1 MKSSTTRMCVVF
13 TWARNFDFN
22 LAATTSLQPIFR
34 ARQAVYISF
43 GLG

>member
-13 TWARNFDFN
+13 TWARNSGFK
-22 LAATTSLQPIFR
+22 LAATKRLRPIFR